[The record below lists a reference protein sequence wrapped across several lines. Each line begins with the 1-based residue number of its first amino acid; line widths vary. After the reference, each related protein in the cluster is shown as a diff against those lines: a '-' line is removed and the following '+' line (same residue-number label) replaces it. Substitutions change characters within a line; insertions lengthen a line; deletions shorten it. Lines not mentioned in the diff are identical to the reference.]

1 MALGDGIR
9 RNIATVSVAERD
21 LFIDAIIQLHTNPVY
36 VYPGGVT
43 YWFKQD
49 EVHQATHVHGG
60 AAFLPWH
67 RELCNRFEE
76 LIRLVHP
83 ELSLH
88 YWDWKT
94 DPIALFTNTFM
105 GNAHGQAL
113 EPWESKG
120 FYDNSPNPA
129 DFFRADDP
137 FDAAHSDPKAP
148 PLNLTRNV
156 GGGALP
162 TLPDENII
170 YGQNQ
175 YPEMRSDDPFIKGL
189 EFWHNNIHGYIGGS
203 IGNGHTSFRDPF
215 VFLIHSNID
224 RVFAQWQMNNNA
236 FGNEWR
242 LNPEDVY
249 GSETNDSEILESLE
263 PWAGGKGTRPWTVGD
278 GQIVVKNSKHPSVVK
293 PTCYDTIQ
301 ALIEYQSLNID
312 FGSIPEGLTS
322 YRAAKIK
329 VKSCHK
335 VKFKITQNPT
345 GNFGLTAMGDAGLIF
360 TYDPHISGEYGDAF
374 VWIQFT
380 ANGAGLQTTT
390 IKVQAFEDTDPVNPH
405 NIGAEQTITF
415 TATPLP
421 RINNSIALV
430 LDRSG
435 SMSANA
441 GGSSTRT
448 SLLKSAVGVF
458 ATLMR
463 TTDEIGIVSFD
474 DVAATLLSMTP
485 QSAGLVQVITLLV
498 GNLLDPRG
506 STGIGLGIQQGNAV
520 LAGGNPAFN
529 KAMLVL
535 TDGNENVHPF
545 INELSPGTV
554 SNKTFAIGFGLPAD
568 VSTTVLNQ
576 ITHNTNG
583 DLVVTGNITTEEQR
597 FLLTKYFVQVLNGI
611 NNNQVILDP
620 QGNLLW
626 GAVHKIPFTVS
637 ETDISLECIALC
649 PVPLLLSFK
658 LETPEGKI
666 IDPAMSGIEP
676 NINYVDGKEVAF
688 YRIML
693 PALPGEAPRSHA
705 GKWNAILQIK
715 SKEEIELLVRKKQ
728 INLRE
733 ITASLKGTLP
743 YNFMA
748 QCYSNLTF
756 TAKSIQTSFEPGAII
771 TLDATLK
778 EYDQP
783 IAKRAKV
790 IAEVT
795 KPDNSTSIINLHETE
810 LGIFETEYKTKTS
823 GNYTFRLIASGM
835 TMQGN
840 AFTRE
845 KTVTAGV
852 FFGGD
857 KYDNNNSSTTLI
869 NWLTERDKRMC
880 ELLNCIFS
888 GNVMDE
894 RFEKRMIELGIDL
907 KQLRECLKRYCSQH
921 GQKVSKTEKMKV
933 EKALKDF
940 NVADSFDKLNADF
953 MFTNY
958 SIINILEWLV
968 NFVLII
974 YSTRTNP
981 QLIFA
986 EYLETPLLQ
995 KLLPSAFK

>member
-9 RNIATVSVAERD
+9 RNLAKVSVAERD
-21 LFIDAIIQLHTNPVY
+21 LFIDAIIQLHTNPAY

-43 YWFKQD
+43 YWGKQD
-49 EVHQATHVHGG
+49 EIHQATHVHGG
-60 AAFLPWH
+60 PAFMPWH

-76 LIRLVHP
+76 LLRLVHP
-83 ELSLH
+83 QLSLH
-88 YWDWKT
+88 YWDWTT
-94 DPIALFTNTFM
+94 DPRHTPDDNGGFVNLFTPQFM
-105 GNAHGQAL
+105 GGANG
-113 EPWESKG
+113 
-120 FYDNSPNPA
+120 PA
-129 DFFRADDP
+129 GVPLTAFAGVTRNISG
-137 FDAAHSDPKAP
+137 HTAP
-148 PLNLTRNV
+148 PFTAPSVSNDNTNLMAGSGAPQTDQYSLFDDAVQGDHNGVHPYV
-156 GGGALP
+156 GG
-162 TLPDENII
+162 T
-170 YGQNQ
+170 
-175 YPEMRSDDPFIKGL
+175 
-189 EFWHNNIHGYIGGS
+189 IGPA
-203 IGNGHTSFRDPF
+203 HTAFEDPF
-215 VFLIHSNID
+215 VFLLHSNVD
-224 RVFAQWQMNNNA
+224 RLFAQWQMNNNS

-242 LNPEDVY
+242 LNPDDVY
-249 GSETNDSEILESLE
+249 GNKTSDPEILESLE

-301 ALIEYQSLNID
+301 ALIEYQSLNVD
-312 FGSIPEGLTS
+312 FGNIPEGLTS

-345 GNFGLTAMGDAGLIF
+345 PNFALTSMGSVF
-360 TYDPHISGEYGDAF
+360 TYDPHVSGEFGDAF

-380 ANGAGLQTTT
+380 ANGIGLQTTT
-390 IKVQAFEDTDPVNPH
+390 IKVQAFEDTDPANPH

-415 TATPLP
+415 TATPIP
-421 RINNSIALV
+421 RINNSVALV

-463 TTDEIGIVSFD
+463 PTDEIGIVSFD
-474 DVAATLLSMTP
+474 DVVATLLPMTP

-506 STGIGLGIQQGNAV
+506 DTGIGLGIQQGNSV

-583 DLVVTGNITTEEQR
+583 DLIVTGNITTEEQR
-597 FLLTKYFVQVLNGI
+597 FLLTKYFVQILNGI

-620 QGNLLW
+620 QGSLLW
-626 GAVHKIPFTVS
+626 GAIHKIQFMVS
-637 ETDISLECIALC
+637 ETDVSLECVTLC

-666 IDPAMSGIEP
+666 IEPAMSGIEP
-676 NINYVDGKEVAF
+676 NIKYVDGKEVAF

-693 PALPGEAPRSHA
+693 PALPSQAPKSHA

-715 SKEEIELLVRKKQ
+715 SKEEIELLIRKKQ

-733 ITASLKGTLP
+733 IAASLKGKLP

-771 TLDATLK
+771 SLDAALK

-783 IAKRAKV
+783 VAKRAKV

-795 KPDNSTSIINLHETE
+795 KPDNSTSVITLNETD
-810 LGIFETEYKTKTS
+810 LGVFETEYKTKTS
-823 GNYTFRLIASGM
+823 GNYTFRIIASGT

-840 AFTRE
+840 GFTRE

-880 ELLNCIFS
+880 ELLNCVFS

-894 RFEKRMIELGIDL
+894 RFEKRLIELGIDL

-921 GQKVSKTEKMKV
+921 GQKVSKTEKMNV
-933 EKALKDF
+933 EKALKDPKV
-940 NVADSFDKLNADF
+940 NEAFDKLNADF
-953 MFTNY
+953 MSKNKTFGFM
-958 SIINILEWLV
+958 E
-968 NFVLII
+968 
-974 YSTRTNP
+974 
-981 QLIFA
+981 
-986 EYLETPLLQ
+986 
-995 KLLPSAFK
+995 